1 MFTKKDLAYSNQL
14 HQLLVTV
21 SRHLYVQ
28 KDGNLKYQEKP
39 LDIDITRLPKS
50 RKEHLVY
57 YVLKDAFSGT
67 FVFELATSRSLPSLA
82 DFLFRAWR
90 KDAGKYLWGLP
101 DYISIPRSIASPQLM
116 SGLQKLGLQ
125 CFHPSSGFT
134 SGVRV
139 LRDIEDHLAFLLG
152 RIVDHRPGNIN
163 RHYKEK
169 IYNYL
174 LKLGYGDMDKF
185 KIWQA
190 NLPTGHSR
198 ETPDREEFMALFQDA
213 GQPVAGVNENLN
225 NEENSGLWPPVSR
238 EKLAKAEELVYEA
251 EETYDREKSL
261 NLARK
266 ALRLS
271 PYCVDA
277 YNLLARESSSLNEKI
292 ALYEQAVQAG
302 ELLLGESFFKE
313 RQGHFWGF
321 PETRPYMRAM
331 YGHAATLWKLGRKDE
346 AIKRLWEML
355 RLNPNDNQGIRY
367 TLSGYLLEEGR
378 DGEMQKLMAR
388 YGDEA
393 TCFIT
398 WNMALWTFRTTD
410 GSNDRSDALIKAA
423 VGTNDFVPAYLLGQK
438 YVPYRLPDYYSPG
451 GDEEAVIY
459 AAGAKKAWEKTP
471 GALAWLAHEIK
482 RRSS

>member
-1 MFTKKDLAYSNQL
+1 MFTKKDLTCSNQL

-39 LDIDITRLPKS
+39 LDIDITRLSGS

-57 YVLKDAFSGT
+57 FVLRDAFSGT
-67 FVFELATSRSLPSLA
+67 FVFELATSRSLPSVA
-82 DFLFRAWR
+82 DFLFRAWH
-90 KDAGKYLWGLP
+90 KDVGQYLWGLP

-152 RIVDHRPGNIN
+152 RIVDHCPENIN
-163 RHYKEK
+163 RHHKDK

-190 NLPTGHSR
+190 NLPADHPR
-198 ETPDREEFMALFQDA
+198 ETPGREEFMALFPDA
-213 GQPVAGVNENLN
+213 GQPAAGVSENLN
-225 NEENSGLWPPVSR
+225 NEESSGLWPPVSQ

-251 EETYDREKSL
+251 EETPDREKSL
-261 NLARK
+261 KLARK
-266 ALRLS
+266 ALKLS

-277 YNLLARESSSLNEKI
+277 YNLMARESSSLSEKT
-292 ALYEQAVQAG
+292 ALYERAVQAG
-302 ELLLGESFFKE
+302 NLLLGKSFFKE
-313 RQGHFWGF
+313 NKGRFWGLL
-321 PETRPYMRAM
+321 ETRPYMVAM
-331 YGHAATLWKLGRKDE
+331 YGHAATLWKLGRRDE
-346 AIKRLWEML
+346 AIKGLWEML
-355 RLNPNDNQGIRY
+355 RLNPSDNQGVRY
-367 TLSGYLLEEGR
+367 TLSSYLLEEGR
-378 DGEMQKLMAR
+378 DGEMKKLMAR
-388 YGDEA
+388 YGDELS
-393 TCFIT
+393 CFIT
-398 WNMALWTFRTTD
+398 WNMALWTFRTIG
-410 GSNDRSDALIKAA
+410 GSNDRADALLKTA
-423 VGTNDFVPAYLLGQK
+423 VGINEFVPAYLLGQK

-482 RRSS
+482 RRPI